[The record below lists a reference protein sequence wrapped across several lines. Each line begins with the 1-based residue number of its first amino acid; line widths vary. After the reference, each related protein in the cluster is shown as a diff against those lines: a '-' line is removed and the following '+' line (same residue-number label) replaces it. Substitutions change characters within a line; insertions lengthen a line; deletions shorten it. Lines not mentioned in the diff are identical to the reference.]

1 MKVFI
6 TGASGYIGGSVAA
19 ALIKQGHKVRGMTR
33 SASVANQLTTFG
45 IEPVVGELDD
55 SQLLMDEAA
64 QSDLVINTANADH
77 RGAVDALVAGLRNS
91 GKKLIHTSGSSIIGD
106 DAQGEFCSEVVFSED
121 TPLVV
126 DPRKQARREIDLVVM
141 GAASQN
147 VHSTVIIPSL
157 IYGYGVGM
165 NKESIQVPFLVKN
178 ALEKS
183 AVQIVGQGL
192 NVWSNI
198 HIEDLV
204 TLYLAAIDAAPA
216 GAFYFA
222 ENGEASFIEVAKAI
236 SSRFSVSKID
246 HLPVD
251 EAVAQWG
258 MARAR
263 FSFGSNSRV
272 RAARARKELN
282 WKPVHGAL
290 QNWILSECQ

>member
-77 RGAVDALVAGLRNS
+77 RGAVEALVAGLRNS

-204 TLYLAAIDAAPA
+204 ALYLAAIDAAPA

-282 WKPVHGAL
+282 WKPVHGSL

>member
-77 RGAVDALVAGLRNS
+77 RGAVEALVAGLRNS
-91 GKKLIHTSGSSIIGD
+91 EKKLIHTSGSSIIGD

-121 TPLVV
+121 TPLAV

-178 ALEKS
+178 AIEKS

-192 NVWSNI
+192 NIWSNI

-204 TLYLAAIDAAPA
+204 ALYLAAIDAAPA

-272 RAARARKELN
+272 RAARARKN
-282 WKPVHGAL
+282 FNFYPL
-290 QNWILSECQ
+290 Q

>member
-121 TPLVV
+121 TPLAV

-198 HIEDLV
+198 HIEDLFA
-204 TLYLAAIDAAPA
+204 LYLAAIDAAPA

-282 WKPVHGAL
+282 WKPVHGSL